1 MAIDFFEIGRSGA
14 SRARKIDYSKA
25 LDPLAKKVE
34 TRVKESKAKT
44 EALIN
49 SMPQGVAIDKVPEEL
64 RGQVTDFLAKNKQEY
79 VDASRV
85 IASGIRPTDQRY
97 IDAMATING
106 VNSKF
111 QNLSN
116 QLEDIALK
124 RQAALD
130 GRDHSKGAFDWEIS
144 DHEGLA
150 NGSMYASFS
159 LQDDG
164 SFTYI
169 SNDGK
174 TKKWSDYSNTFQT
187 NSAGQEAYINL
198 ENLVINDA
206 SKGVEFNRNRY
217 EIAFDGIIKTLKTDG
232 ARDFVF
238 SDEKFLEEQ
247 TNEKFGTPEYE
258 KAVSALRNKGDFESI
273 LKKYKKYAVDELSKV
288 HVTPYN
294 NYNNRQLSGTESN
307 TIVVDRMRM
316 RRQDAINLA
325 NKMNTKGSITFSQTN
340 PPLRYENIGNGRVR
354 VSTRTED
361 GKFAELQV
369 ITTEEAI
376 AQRGLDVLGIEIEK
390 YDPQVDIRKGQDI
403 LDAALKNLP
412 VGTNSVLKK

>member
-25 LDPLAKKVE
+25 LDPLAKKIE

-187 NSAGQEAYINL
+187 SSAGQEAYINL
-198 ENLVINDA
+198 ENLVINNA
-206 SKGVEFNRNRY
+206 SKGVEFNRKTY

-258 KAVSALRNKGDFESI
+258 KAVSALRNKGNFESI
-273 LKKYKKYAVDELSKV
+273 LKNYKKYAVDELSKV

-294 NYNNRQLSGTESN
+294 NYNNRQKSFSGTKS
-307 TIVVDRMRM
+307 D
-316 RRQDAINLA
+316 
-325 NKMNTKGSITFSQTN
+325 
-340 PPLRYENIGNGRVR
+340 
-354 VSTRTED
+354 
-361 GKFAELQV
+361 
-369 ITTEEAI
+369 EAQ
-376 AQRGLDVLGIEIEK
+376 AVK
-390 YDPQVDIRKGQDI
+390 YNN
-403 LDAALKNLP
+403 LKNNYNSFFTSTSS
-412 VGTNSVLKK
+412 VGAGRTPAPEPPSPQEQINWFNSNVNRNIKIVHNPKDENGDVQKGFYEVAVYNDGSQELKLISSGNVLKFEDFSLLIDYRQIPVNR

>member
-1 MAIDFFEIGRSGA
+1 MAVDFFEIGRGGA
-14 SRARKIDYSKA
+14 NRSRKIDYSKA

-258 KAVSALRNKGDFESI
+258 KAVSALRNKGNFESI

-288 HVTPYN
+288 HVTPFT
-294 NYNNRQLSGTESN
+294 NYNNRQKSFSGTKS
-307 TIVVDRMRM
+307 D
-316 RRQDAINLA
+316 
-325 NKMNTKGSITFSQTN
+325 
-340 PPLRYENIGNGRVR
+340 
-354 VSTRTED
+354 
-361 GKFAELQV
+361 
-369 ITTEEAI
+369 EAQ
-376 AQRGLDVLGIEIEK
+376 AVK
-390 YDPQVDIRKGQDI
+390 YNN
-403 LDAALKNLP
+403 LKNNYNSFFNSTSS
-412 VGTNSVLKK
+412 VGAGRTPAPEPPSPQEQINWFNSNVNRNIKIVHNPKDENGDVQKGFYEVAVYNDGSQELKLISSGNVLKFEDFSLLIDYRQIPVNR